1 MSDKQ
6 TFTREEFLN
15 DVRGA
20 NGTRA
25 QWFHLM
31 LNEAKKHGIDPDEFC
46 ERTIYAFGLERGRKY
61 GVCKGNPGKMAR
73 MLYSS
78 NGQDVFEM
86 ELAEETDERG
96 VLKFH
101 FCPLAHTWKS
111 MGLPAEEVS
120 ELCRLACYS
129 DHARADCAGVDLEF
143 PYQIGQGDD
152 HCELVFTARQRVRA
166 KPLASRPPASTPAAP
181 SVLPPR
187 VRLSSHG
194 RDPLPGRPG
203 ARGARPSCA

>member
-129 DHARADCAGVDLEF
+129 DHARTDCAGVDLEF

-152 HCELVFTARQRVRA
+152 HCELVFTRKAESESETSGIEAARVNAGRSKR
-166 KPLASRPPASTPAAP
+166 LASEGEAE
-181 SVLPPR
+181 
-187 VRLSSHG
+187 
-194 RDPLPGRPG
+194 
-203 ARGARPSCA
+203 